1 MSYNLSSFKQ
11 ALAEVPEW
19 LSKELSG
26 IQTGRA
32 TLAFFDG
39 IRVDSYGSQMPINQ
53 VAGMTIEDARTVR
66 IAPWDRNTVAAVEKA
81 LRESNLGVSVVTD
94 DKGIRAIFPD
104 LTTETRERYA
114 KMVGKKLE
122 EARISVRSLREDVWS
137 DIQKQEK
144 DGAMSEDDKF
154 TAKDAMEALV
164 KETNEK
170 LESIAEKKEK
180 DIMTM

>member
-1 MSYNLSSFKQ
+1 MAYNFSSFKQ
-11 ALAEVPEW
+11 SLADVPEW

-39 IRVDSYGSQMPINQ
+39 LRVESYGSMMPINQ
-53 VAGMTIEDARTVR
+53 VAGMNVEDARTVR
-66 IAPWDRNTVAAVEKA
+66 IAPWDRNSVGPIEKA

-94 DKGIRAIFPD
+94 DKGIRAIFPE
-104 LTTETRERYA
+104 LTTETREKYA
-114 KMVGKKLE
+114 KLVGKKLE

-144 DGAMSEDDKF
+144 EGAMGEDDKF
-154 TAKDAMEALV
+154 SAKETMEKMVQETNQKLEAL
-164 KETNEK
+164 
-170 LESIAEKKEK
+170 AERKEK
-180 DIMTM
+180 EIMSV